1 MYYAHF
7 FQELDWVLAQ
17 SISKQIV
24 EAYSKPCTTSKM
36 NLFAKITDGY
46 KGEFETLLNMWDEA
60 FARCWVNPEA
70 CQTSKM
76 KLLAKTVK
84 S

>member
-1 MYYAHF
+1 
-7 FQELDWVLAQ
+7 
-17 SISKQIV
+17 
-24 EAYSKPCTTSKM
+24 M

-46 KGEFETLLNMWDEA
+46 KGEFETLLNMSDEA